1 MSEENNKN
9 NNNDDFFKKKAL
21 EIVIEKN
28 NKNKS
33 PFTTGF
39 NFPEVS
45 TQEDIIKKYGGIENV
60 PSELLNKN
68 LYKLKEG
75 VVPEGFEVIQ
85 SGNLKGRVVPKDR
98 PKGPARVFAGIL
110 DSFFDNATDFDKLG
124 TPIGALEKAF
134 MKSQNIDPEDF
145 SDKLT
150 KNEEKG
156 PLIRIA
162 GSTPFKEID
171 VDDKSQFELTELGK
185 EKADTKLTT
194 DFAKQL
200 ETKTDATGDLESR
213 IKQVLETSK
222 QFDDQGLKTQL
233 KQNLLSQGVN
243 IATMPIY
250 TRLLEDAA
258 RRRLE
263 LDKAMLAAREMMPS
277 NIQKI
282 MKSKQEQQ
290 NLAADSEYRR
300 ALGVAAQQDA
310 ATRFAGLGMQ
320 RQFG

>member
-1 MSEENNKN
+1 MSEENN

-21 EIVIEKN
+21 ELIIEKN

-45 TQEDIIKKYGGIENV
+45 TQADIIKKYGGIENV

-98 PKGPARVFAGIL
+98 PKGAARVFAGIL

-124 TPIGALEKAF
+124 TPISGLEKAF
-134 MKSQNIDPEDF
+134 MKSQNIDPGD
-145 SDKLT
+145 L
-150 KNEEKG
+150 
-156 PLIRIA
+156 RIA

-171 VDDKSQFELTELGK
+171 LDDKSQFELTELGK
-185 EKADTKLTT
+185 EKADTKLST

-200 ETKTDATGDLESR
+200 ETKTDATGDLQS
-213 IKQVLETSK
+213 QVKDILEAK
-222 QFDDQGLKTQL
+222 EEFDKAGLKTQL

-290 NLAADSEYRR
+290 TLAADAEYKR
-300 ALGVAAQQDA
+300 ALGIAAQQDA

>member
-1 MSEENNKN
+1 MSEENNKNNNNN

-21 EIVIEKN
+21 ELIIEKN

-98 PKGPARVFAGIL
+98 PKGLGRVFAGIL

-124 TPIGALEKAF
+124 TPISGLEKAF
-134 MKSQNIDPEDF
+134 MKSQNIDPGD
-145 SDKLT
+145 L
-150 KNEEKG
+150 
-156 PLIRIA
+156 RIA

-171 VDDKSQFELTELGK
+171 MDDKSQFELTELGK
-185 EKADTKLTT
+185 EKADTKLST

-290 NLAADSEYRR
+290 NLAADAEYKR
-300 ALGVAAQQDA
+300 ALGIAAQQDA

>member
-1 MSEENNKN
+1 MSEEKN

-21 EIVIEKN
+21 ELIIEKN
-28 NKNKS
+28 NRDKS
-33 PFTTGF
+33 PFTSGF

-124 TPIGALEKAF
+124 TPISGLEKAF

-150 KNEEKG
+150 KNEKKG

-162 GSTPFKEID
+162 GQTPFKEID
-171 VDDKSQFELTELGK
+171 LSDKSQFELTELGK

-200 ETKTDATGDLESR
+200 ETKTKPTGDLQS
-213 IKQVLETSK
+213 QVKDILEAK
-222 QFDDQGLKTQL
+222 EEFDKAGLKTQL

-282 MKSKQEQQ
+282 MRSKQEQQ
-290 NLAADSEYRR
+290 TLAADAEYKR
-300 ALGVAAQQDA
+300 ALGIAAQQDA

>member
-1 MSEENNKN
+1 MSEEKN

-21 EIVIEKN
+21 ELIIEKN
-28 NKNKS
+28 NRDKS
-33 PFTTGF
+33 PFTSGF

-124 TPIGALEKAF
+124 TPISGLEKAF
-134 MKSQNIDPEDF
+134 MKSQNIDPGD
-145 SDKLT
+145 L
-150 KNEEKG
+150 
-156 PLIRIA
+156 RIA

-171 VDDKSQFELTELGK
+171 LDDKSQFELTELGK

-200 ETKTDATGDLESR
+200 ETKTKPTGDLQS
-213 IKQVLETSK
+213 QVKDILEAK
-222 QFDDQGLKTQL
+222 EEFDKAGLKTQL

-263 LDKAMLAAREMMPS
+263 LDKAMLTAREMMPS

-290 NLAADSEYRR
+290 TLAADAEYKR
-300 ALGVAAQQDA
+300 ALGIAAQQDA

>member
-1 MSEENNKN
+1 MSEENN

-21 EIVIEKN
+21 ELIIEKN
-28 NKNKS
+28 NRDKS
-33 PFTTGF
+33 PFTSGF

-124 TPIGALEKAF
+124 TPISGLEKAF
-134 MKSQNIDPEDF
+134 MKSQNIDPGD
-145 SDKLT
+145 L
-150 KNEEKG
+150 
-156 PLIRIA
+156 RIA

-171 VDDKSQFELTELGK
+171 LDDKSQFELTELGK

-200 ETKTDATGDLESR
+200 ETKTKPTGDLQS
-213 IKQVLETSK
+213 QVKDILEAK
-222 QFDDQGLKTQL
+222 EEFDKAGLKTQL

-282 MKSKQEQQ
+282 MRSKQEQQ
-290 NLAADSEYRR
+290 TLAADAEYKR
-300 ALGVAAQQDA
+300 ALGIAAQQDA

>member
-1 MSEENNKN
+1 MSEEKN

-21 EIVIEKN
+21 ELIIEKN
-28 NKNKS
+28 NRDKS
-33 PFTTGF
+33 PFTSGF

-124 TPIGALEKAF
+124 TPISGLEKAF
-134 MKSQNIDPEDF
+134 MKSQNIDPGD
-145 SDKLT
+145 L
-150 KNEEKG
+150 
-156 PLIRIA
+156 RIA

-171 VDDKSQFELTELGK
+171 LDDKSQFELTELGK
-185 EKADTKLTT
+185 EKVDTKLTT

-200 ETKTDATGDLESR
+200 ETKTKPTGDLQS
-213 IKQVLETSK
+213 QVKDILEAK
-222 QFDDQGLKTQL
+222 EEFDKAGLKTQL

-282 MKSKQEQQ
+282 MRSKQEQQ
-290 NLAADSEYRR
+290 TLAADAEYKR
-300 ALGVAAQQDA
+300 ALGIAAQQDA

>member
-1 MSEENNKN
+1 MSEENN

-21 EIVIEKN
+21 ELIIEKN
-28 NKNKS
+28 NRDKS
-33 PFTTGF
+33 PFTSGF

-124 TPIGALEKAF
+124 TPISGLEKAF
-134 MKSQNIDPEDF
+134 MKSQNIDPGD
-145 SDKLT
+145 L
-150 KNEEKG
+150 
-156 PLIRIA
+156 RIA

-171 VDDKSQFELTELGK
+171 LDDKSQFELTELGK

-200 ETKTDATGDLESR
+200 ETKTKPTGDLQS
-213 IKQVLETSK
+213 QVKDILEAK
-222 QFDDQGLKTQL
+222 EEFDKAGLKTQL

-290 NLAADSEYRR
+290 TLAADAEYKR
-300 ALGVAAQQDA
+300 ALGIAAQQDA

>member
-1 MSEENNKN
+1 MSEENN

-21 EIVIEKN
+21 ELIIEKN
-28 NKNKS
+28 NRDKS
-33 PFTTGF
+33 PFTSGF

-98 PKGPARVFAGIL
+98 PKGPLRVFAGAIDKFFQNAIDL
-110 DSFFDNATDFDKLG
+110 DRLG
-124 TPIGALEKAF
+124 TPISGLEKAF
-134 MKSQNIDPEDF
+134 MKSQNIDPGD
-145 SDKLT
+145 L
-150 KNEEKG
+150 
-156 PLIRIA
+156 RIA

-171 VDDKSQFELTELGK
+171 LDDKSQFELTELGK

-200 ETKTDATGDLESR
+200 ETKTKPTGDLQS
-213 IKQVLETSK
+213 QVKDILEAK
-222 QFDDQGLKTQL
+222 EEFDKAGLKTQL

-243 IATMPIY
+243 IATLPIY

-290 NLAADSEYRR
+290 TLAADAEYKR
-300 ALGVAAQQDA
+300 ALGIAAQQDA

>member
-1 MSEENNKN
+1 MSEEKN

-21 EIVIEKN
+21 ELIIEKN
-28 NKNKS
+28 NRDKS
-33 PFTTGF
+33 PFTSGF

-98 PKGPARVFAGIL
+98 PKGPLRVFAGAIDKFFQNAIDL
-110 DSFFDNATDFDKLG
+110 DRLG
-124 TPIGALEKAF
+124 TPISGLEKAF
-134 MKSQNIDPEDF
+134 MKSQNIDPGD
-145 SDKLT
+145 L
-150 KNEEKG
+150 
-156 PLIRIA
+156 RIA

-171 VDDKSQFELTELGK
+171 LDDKSQFELTELGK

-200 ETKTDATGDLESR
+200 ETKTKPTGDLQS
-213 IKQVLETSK
+213 QVKDILEAK
-222 QFDDQGLKTQL
+222 EEFDKAGLKTQL

-290 NLAADSEYRR
+290 TLAADAEYKR
-300 ALGVAAQQDA
+300 ALGIAAQQDA

>member
-1 MSEENNKN
+1 MSEEN

-21 EIVIEKN
+21 ELIIEKN
-28 NKNKS
+28 NRDKS
-33 PFTTGF
+33 PFTSGF

-124 TPIGALEKAF
+124 TPISGLEKAF
-134 MKSQNIDPEDF
+134 MKSQNIDPGD
-145 SDKLT
+145 L
-150 KNEEKG
+150 
-156 PLIRIA
+156 RIA

-171 VDDKSQFELTELGK
+171 LDDKSQFELTELGK

-200 ETKTDATGDLESR
+200 ETKTKPTGDLQS
-213 IKQVLETSK
+213 QVKDILEAK
-222 QFDDQGLKTQL
+222 EEFDKAGLKTQL

-282 MKSKQEQQ
+282 MRSKQEQQ
-290 NLAADSEYRR
+290 TLAADAEYKR
-300 ALGVAAQQDA
+300 ALGIAAQQDA